1 VFAGALENHVDSDRI
16 SFSVPEAAQLV
27 GLTPPVLYKAI
38 KEGHLRFWR
47 PWSRGD
53 MRVSREHLEEWF
65 NRERKDAGADH
76 AA

>member
-1 VFAGALENHVDSDRI
+1 VSTEPI
-16 SFSVPEAAQLV
+16 SFTVPQAARLV

-38 KEGHLRFWR
+38 KEGRLKVWR

-53 MRVSREHLEEWF
+53 MRVNREHLEEWF
-65 NRERKDAGADH
+65 NRERNVAAADH

>member
-1 VFAGALENHVDSDRI
+1 MKKIVNSDRI
-16 SFSVPEAAQLV
+16 SFSVPEAARLV

-38 KEGHLRFWR
+38 REKRLRFWR

-53 MRVSREHLEEWF
+53 MRINREHLQEWF
-65 NRERKDAGADH
+65 AGEHKGAGPDR